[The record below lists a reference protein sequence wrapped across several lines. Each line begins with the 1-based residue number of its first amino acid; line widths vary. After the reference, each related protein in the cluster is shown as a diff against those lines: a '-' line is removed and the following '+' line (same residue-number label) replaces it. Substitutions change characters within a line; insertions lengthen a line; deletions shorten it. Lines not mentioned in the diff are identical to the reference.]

1 MSTYALSASNCA
13 RRSAFSARRIPF
25 SARNSC
31 VKLSTFAKIVS
42 KRPPTSTL
50 SFPFPTY
57 NVSLHCTS
65 SQNSYLAS
73 VTTRCELICNSRP
86 SPVPVRTLN
95 TPSAYSVRRCPLST
109 PTKPERSG
117 GCVDVSEVEAGD
129 GAVVGWEAGDGPV
142 VGCARAHREMEK
154 KTTHHTC
161 KSILR
166 AAIIASLGVRIDRFR
181 IFFRENPRE
190 ERLSLAD
197 SRARSLPGALIF
209 LKFMGHDDPVFYRVE
224 SSKK

>member
-1 MSTYALSASNCA
+1 
-13 RRSAFSARRIPF
+13 
-25 SARNSC
+25 
-31 VKLSTFAKIVS
+31 
-42 KRPPTSTL
+42 
-50 SFPFPTY
+50 
-57 NVSLHCTS
+57 
-65 SQNSYLAS
+65 
-73 VTTRCELICNSRP
+73 
-86 SPVPVRTLN
+86 
-95 TPSAYSVRRCPLST
+95 VRRCPLST

-224 SSKK
+224 S